1 MSKST
6 LKSQQRL
13 AKYYIPIFLVFSI
26 SVFTFQ
32 YNREKKYKSDML
44 EIRLEDSNQL
54 VYKVFELTGMN
65 SDSLDAQIK
74 RYKVDDVRI
83 TIVDLS
89 GVVVYDN
96 VIGDVTQLE
105 NHIHRK
111 EIQEAKVDGQG
122 SDIRTS
128 ASNNH
133 PYYYHATRFGNCYV
147 RSSYPYDLNLSSLLS
162 PNNLF
167 LYFLLI
173 LSFVVI
179 ATLLYFTGQITLK
192 MHREQLE
199 HDSAIRRRLTQH
211 IAHELKT
218 PLSSIIGYMETINNT
233 PDLTPER
240 QQFFIERSYAQAIR
254 LNSLLQDVLTINQM
268 NDAPKTIEMEPVSV
282 TKVVQTVT
290 EDVELQLKEKNMVL
304 ELSLG
309 DEIWVK
315 GNSILLYSVFR
326 NLLDN
331 SLAYAGENVT
341 IEIKRT
347 NEDSKFYYFSYSDNG
362 TGVEEQHLSH
372 LFDRFYR
379 IDKGRSRK
387 RGGTGL
393 GLAIVKNAVE
403 IHQGTIQARSKG
415 LGQGISFDFTIHK

>member
-1 MSKST
+1 MIQIKSPN
-6 LKSQQRL
+6 RL
-13 AKYYIPIFLVFSI
+13 AKYYIPIFLLFTL
-26 SVFTFQ
+26 SVFVFQ

-65 SDSLDAQIK
+65 SDSLDAKIQ
-74 RYKVDDVRI
+74 RYKVQDVRI
-83 TIVDLS
+83 TIIDLS
-89 GVVVYDN
+89 GIVVYDN
-96 VIGDVTQLE
+96 VINDVSKLE
-105 NHIHRK
+105 NHIHRA
-111 EIQEAKVDGQG
+111 EIQKAKIDGQG

-128 ASNNH
+128 ASNNN

-147 RSSYPYDLNLSSLLS
+147 RSSYPYDMNLSSLLS

-167 LYFLLI
+167 LYFLLV

-179 ATLLYFTGQITLK
+179 AVLFYFTNQISIK

-199 HDSAIRRRLTQH
+199 HDSSIRRKLTQH

-218 PLSSIIGYMETINNT
+218 PLSSIIGYMETIHNT
-233 PDLTPER
+233 PNLSLER
-240 QQFFIERSYAQAIR
+240 QQFFIERSYSQAIR

-268 NDAPKTIEMEPVSV
+268 NDAPKTIDLEPLSV
-282 TKVVQTVT
+282 TKIISTVV
-290 EDVELQLKEKNMVL
+290 EDVEIQLKEKNMSV

-315 GNSILLYSVFR
+315 ANSMLLYSVFR

-331 SLAYAGENVT
+331 SIAYAGENVK
-341 IEIKRT
+341 IQIKRI
-347 NEDSKFYYFSYSDNG
+347 NEDSKYFYFQYADNG
-362 TGVEEQHLSH
+362 NGVEEMHLPH

-379 IDKGRSRK
+379 VDKGRSRK
-387 RGGTGL
+387 KGGTGL
-393 GLAIVKNAVE
+393 GLAIVKNAIE
-403 IHQGTIQARSKG
+403 IHRGTVVAKSKG
-415 LGQGISFDFTIHK
+415 IGQGIQFDFTIHK